1 MAETIRGNDV
11 TKAAASM
18 ENRGSIIRSAPT
30 ETIIMDMI
38 VMMAVIPT
46 AFNIGIIVIIVGIAT
61 KRSSKKRA
69 SATMET
75 RTKEEKKVAHSTF
88 FSL

>member
-46 AFNIGIIVIIVGIAT
+46 AFNIGIIVIIVGIIVIIVGIAT
-61 KRSSKKRA
+61 KRSSKK
-69 SATMET
+69 
-75 RTKEEKKVAHSTF
+75 
-88 FSL
+88 